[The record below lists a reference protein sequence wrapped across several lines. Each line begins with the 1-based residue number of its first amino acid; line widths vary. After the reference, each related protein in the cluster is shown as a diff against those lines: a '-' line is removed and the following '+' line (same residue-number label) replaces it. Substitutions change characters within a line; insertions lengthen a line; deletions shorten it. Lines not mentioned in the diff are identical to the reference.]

1 MSEQSPSPPLIP
13 ISNNYDITEFNGFSR
28 NDDDYDLANTYPT
41 AHLPNMGL
49 DYDPSNLVHIDDVEQ
64 FINFNTNTLVNLK
77 GKPIHHDYYHNNSSN
92 VSTICDTFID
102 QETQQII
109 IKTIPGFGLCDE
121 FYHKLHLPE
130 VNLNDT
136 RDIID
141 AFLLEYSPPTKHPFG
156 PRVFVSIY
164 NPSNNTVTPAIVVN
178 HDLYNQIY
186 YDSPYYTKN
195 KYHLKIIYPQ
205 HLQDIM
211 NVNSDEANMRH
222 QYINS
227 PGSGETQIVHE
238 EYVWPRYNTDPSINQ
253 QMTLQR
259 IRAYNNNPYVLNDNE
274 KNNWN
279 GFYLHNP
286 SYYIQRTLPS
296 SIYNVLPQVYDQ
308 HYINHLDN
316 GGNLIQMSQQIQ
328 NQESDNYRGQFQ
340 GNTNYYDYTYSTIA
354 DFEAS
359 NSYFFKTYPNLQ
371 NIQNINIG
379 GRRKKSLYSTKK
391 FRSRK
396 NLISSNHK
404 KQKRITKHRKRE

>member
-1 MSEQSPSPPLIP
+1 MFQQSSSPPLIP
-13 ISNNYDITEFNGFSR
+13 TSNNYDITEFNGFSR

-49 DYDPSNLVHIDDVEQ
+49 DYNPSNLVHIDDVEQ
-64 FINFNTNTLVNLK
+64 FINVNTNTLVNLK

-141 AFLLEYSPPTKHPFG
+141 TFLLEYSPPTKQPFG

-178 HDLYNQIY
+178 HDLYIPFY
-186 YDSPYYTKN
+186 YDYPYYNKN

-211 NVNSDEANMRH
+211 NMYPHIDEANMRR

-238 EYVWPRYNTDPSINQ
+238 EYVWPRYHTDPYINQ

-259 IRAYNNNPYVLNDNE
+259 IRTYNNNPHVLNNVE

-279 GFYLHNP
+279 GFNLDNWP
-286 SYYIQRTLPS
+286 EYYIQRTLPS
-296 SIYNVLPQVYDQ
+296 SIYNVLPEVYDQ
-308 HYINHLDN
+308 QYINDLDN
-316 GGNLIQMSQQIQ
+316 GGDLIQISRQIQ
-328 NQESDNYRGQFQ
+328 TQESDNYRPQFQ
-340 GNTNYYDYTYSTIA
+340 GNTNYYDYTYSTISDLQA
-354 DFEAS
+354 A

-371 NIQNINIG
+371 NIQNTNIG
-379 GRRKKSLYSTKK
+379 GRRKKSLCNRKK
-391 FRSRK
+391 YHSRK
-396 NLISSNHK
+396 KYRFPKNKCKSNK
-404 KQKRITKHRKRE
+404 NKR